1 MFKKNVFL
9 VFIAIVFGVIGCK
22 QSQSDSVMLPTA
34 PNQIQYAEGFE
45 WFDYDDFSLVRI
57 TQPWPGATNA
67 TTFVFAENKTSIP
80 DSLRQFTFVKTPV
93 ERVIVTSTTHLP
105 SLVTLDELS
114 TLKAF
119 PDLDLVSSEE
129 VRTLIEQGKIQ
140 EIGDGMGINF
150 ELTID
155 ATPDAVIANGG
166 TDSFDKYQ
174 QIEHAGIPVIY
185 NGDWVE
191 QTPLG
196 KAEWIKLF
204 GVLYGKENEA
214 IHFFDKVAEAYEK
227 TKISV
232 RNIADKPI
240 VFSGA
245 MYEDVWYAPQGNSWT
260 AQIIAD
266 AGGEYLWAN
275 RQGTGSLFLSFEQVL
290 DDAQE
295 AEFWIGPAQFTAY
308 SQMENANVHYKEFES
323 FQNKKVYT
331 YSAKKGATGGV
342 VFYEEATNRPDL
354 LLKDYVKVLHPHL
367 MPDHDLYFLSPLTE

>member
-9 VFIAIVFGVIGCK
+9 VFIAIAFGVKSCK

-80 DSLRQFTFVKTPV
+80 DSLHQFTFVKTPV

-119 PDLDLVSSEE
+119 PGLELVSSEE
-129 VRTLIEQGKIQ
+129 ARTLIEQGKIQ

-166 TDSFDKYQ
+166 TDSFDNYQ
-174 QIEHAGIPVIY
+174 QIEHAAIPVI
-185 NGDWVE
+185 
-191 QTPLG
+191 
-196 KAEWIKLF
+196 
-204 GVLYGKENEA
+204 
-214 IHFFDKVAEAYEK
+214 
-227 TKISV
+227 
-232 RNIADKPI
+232 
-240 VFSGA
+240 
-245 MYEDVWYAPQGNSWT
+245 
-260 AQIIAD
+260 
-266 AGGEYLWAN
+266 
-275 RQGTGSLFLSFEQVL
+275 
-290 DDAQE
+290 
-295 AEFWIGPAQFTAY
+295 
-308 SQMENANVHYKEFES
+308 
-323 FQNKKVYT
+323 
-331 YSAKKGATGGV
+331 
-342 VFYEEATNRPDL
+342 
-354 LLKDYVKVLHPHL
+354 
-367 MPDHDLYFLSPLTE
+367 